1 MFILDGK
8 PLLIDHAFTHDD
20 ISYPANWLR
29 LSSQADRDAIGIT
42 EVADTVRHDD
52 RFYWDHDIPKDLDQ
66 LKEQWKAQV
75 DNTAYSML
83 FQSDWM
89 VIRKLETGKEIPA
102 SHASYRAEVRSAAN
116 ANKIALMAATD
127 ITAFIAIATALQWPR
142 YQDFISDGSSLDS

>member
-1 MFILDGK
+1 L
-8 PLLIDHAFTHDD
+8 
-20 ISYPANWLR
+20 
-29 LSSQADRDAIGIT
+29 IGIT

-83 FQSDWM
+83 FQTDWM
-89 VIRKLETGKEIPA
+89 VIRKLETGKELPA
-102 SHASYRAEVRSAAN
+102 SHANYRAEVRSAAN